1 MLISV
6 LIPHAIDANSG
17 EEPHMKRILAASALA
32 LLALMPASLMPAS
45 QAQAQ
50 ARVEVGVL
58 TCQARGA
65 TGFIV
70 GSTKTFRCKF
80 NRQGRDEYYHGT
92 ISKFGIDIGTT
103 SATAIAWA
111 VLAPTTN
118 LPPRS
123 LNGNYGGVG
132 AEATVGLGVG
142 ANALIGGSNRGII
155 LQPLSVQAQKGLNIA
170 AGVQSLTLRGE

>member
-1 MLISV
+1 MNKL
-6 LIPHAIDANSG
+6 LAIGAVA
-17 EEPHMKRILAASALA
+17 LSALA
-32 LLALMPASLMPAS
+32 TVP

-58 TCQARGA
+58 TCQAQGA

-70 GSTKTFRCKF
+70 GSTRTFRCKF
-80 NRQGRDEYYHGT
+80 HRQGRDEYYHGT
-92 ISKFGIDIGTT
+92 ISKFGIDIGST
-103 SATAIAWA
+103 SATAITWA

-142 ANALIGGSNRGII
+142 ANALIGGSQRGII
-155 LQPLSVQAQKGLNIA
+155 LQPVSVQAQKGLNIA
-170 AGVQSLTLRGE
+170 AGVQSLTLRGQ